1 MAVVVEPEITYY
13 SLDPMVLTK
22 EFSLVRGS
30 ISRLRTI
37 FHSKCGCLSDPI

>member
-1 MAVVVEPEITYY
+1 MAVVVQPEITYY

-22 EFSLVRGS
+22 EFSLFRGS